1 MSIDWFT
8 FAAQVV
14 NFLILIWLL
23 QRFLYG
29 PVVRTMTARQTYI
42 ADQIASTEQAQE
54 DAASKQQEYED
65 RLRKL
70 AQTKETMIA
79 SASREVEEWTAD
91 QLATAKADVETSRQ
105 RWQQE
110 LHRDKQSLRQE
121 LQLDVTHHAVELGR
135 HILRELSDQALLS
148 RLVERFIDR
157 LHKVDHNSLQSTVD
171 RSSETRVTVVSSHEL
186 SETDQSLIAK
196 SLTTLNRPI
205 DFAVNPQL
213 ICGIELQ
220 SPDFR
225 FTWSIQEALAE
236 VESDLID
243 AIESTLPAKPEPI
256 VQNDPT
262 DVEQTTS

>member
-29 PVVRTMTARQTYI
+29 PVVRMMTERQTYI
-42 ADQIASTEQAQE
+42 ADQFAAAEQAQA
-54 DAASKQQEYED
+54 DAAAKQQEYEN
-65 RLRKL
+65 RLQEL
-70 AQTKETMIA
+70 TQTKETMVA
-79 SASREVEEWTAD
+79 SASQEVEQWTAE
-91 QLATAKADVETSRQ
+91 QLVTAKADVENSRKH
-105 RWQQE
+105 WQQE
-110 LHRDKQSLRQE
+110 LQRDKQALLQE

-135 HILRELSDQALLS
+135 HILQELSDQALLS

-157 LHKVDHNSLQSTVD
+157 LNKIDLSSLQSSID
-171 RSSETRVTVVSSHEL
+171 RSSETHITVVSSHEL
-186 SETDQSLIAK
+186 SESDQSLITTA
-196 SLTTLNRPI
+196 LTPLDQQV
-205 DFAVNPQL
+205 DFTVNPRL

-220 SPDFR
+220 TPDCR
-225 FTWSIQEALAE
+225 FTWSLQEAMAE

-243 AIESTLPAKPEPI
+243 AIEKTLPARQET
-256 VQNDPT
+256 VLQNEPT